1 MNKYK
6 LIALASVFVAFEQ
19 VPAQVTFTSE
29 TKLIIVNVSV
39 KDKNGMPIPNLK
51 REDFEVTEDGKKQL
65 VDEHVFEFEKL
76 SSDLLPSVVDDGAP
90 KQLEERVAP
99 APKPVT
105 PAAAGAP
112 ASVTGSLATSKRKD
126 RRLMAMFFDMTTMPQ
141 FDQIRAIEQA
151 QKFIKEQ
158 MTSSDLIQI
167 MNYGTKLNVLQEFT
181 DDRELLLTTIKNMV
195 VGEGSELAGAAAT
208 GGAEG
213 DDTGGFTQDDTEFNI
228 FNTDRQL
235 AAIADAV
242 KTLAAFPE
250 KKAMI
255 YFSSGIPKNGI
266 DNQAQLRA
274 ATAAAMRAN
283 VSIYPVDARG
293 LVASAPGGDATSAS
307 PRGTGAQSGSLQA
320 SRIAS
325 TNDTQETIT
334 TLAADTGGKA
344 LLDSNDLTMGIK
356 NAQNDLSSYYI
367 LGYYSTNSA
376 EDGRY
381 RHIKVRLTNPQIA
394 SNAKSLEYKE
404 GYYASKIF
412 QKFTAADKEQQLQ
425 EALTLGDPLNDLPLV
440 LEADYF
446 RVAGG
451 RYFVPISVKIPGSE
465 VTLVKKGAM
474 QTADF
479 DFVGV
484 VKDTQ
489 GKSIN
494 NMPQWATLG
503 VRDEIP
509 ISLKDSD
516 AAQLEKHN
524 LQYGTGLTLPPGKY
538 SVRFLARENQTGKM
552 GTFETT
558 ITVPDLNTEKAL
570 RLSSVIYSNE
580 RKPRAASVG
589 AATNDKKA
597 VTNDPLIED
606 GQEITPSITRVFR
619 KDQNLYVYFEV
630 YDPSPDEAK
639 APDVMADVELM
650 RGARKVFASQPI
662 EVKKLDA
669 ARPGVARFTFQ
680 IPLAKIPAGQYT
692 TQVNIFDTTGKKFAT
707 PRNSIMVLPEET
719 PAAPAAPAA
728 APPATPNQ

>member
-1 MNKYK
+1 MSKYK
-6 LIALASVFVAFEQ
+6 LIALATVFVAFEQ

-39 KDKNGMPIPNLK
+39 KDKMGVPISNLK
-51 REDFEVTEDGKKQL
+51 KEDFEVTEDGKKQM
-65 VDEHVFEFEKL
+65 VEVFEFEKL
-76 SSDLLPSVVDDGAP
+76 SNDLLPAVTDASAP

-99 APKPVT
+99 APKGAT
-105 PAAAGAP
+105 PPPAAGAP
-112 ASVTGSLATSKRKD
+112 ASVTGSLETSKRKD
-126 RRLMAMFFDMTTMPQ
+126 RRLLAMFFDMTTMPQ
-141 FDQIRAIEQA
+141 FDQIRAIDQA
-151 QKFIKEQ
+151 TKFIKES
-158 MTSSDLIQI
+158 MTASDLIQI

-181 DDRELLLTTIKNMV
+181 DDRELLLTTLKNMV

-208 GGAEG
+208 AGAEG

-235 AAIADAV
+235 AAISDAV

-266 DNQAQLRA
+266 DNQSQLRA

-293 LVASAPGGDATSAS
+293 LVATAPGGDATSAS
-307 PRGTGAQSGSLQA
+307 PKGTGAQSGSLQA
-320 SRIAS
+320 GRIS
-325 TNDTQETIT
+325 SMNDTQETIT

-344 LLDSNDLTMGIK
+344 LLDNNDLTLGIK
-356 NAQNDLSSYYI
+356 SAQNDLSSYYI
-367 LGYYSTNSA
+367 LGYYSANGA
-376 EDGRY
+376 EDGKY
-381 RHIKVRLTNPQIA
+381 RHIKVKLA
-394 SNAKSLEYKE
+394 NAQLAANTKPLEYKE
-404 GYYASKIF
+404 GYYASKVF

-446 RVAGG
+446 RVASG
-451 RYFVPISVKIPGSE
+451 RYFVPISVKIQGSE
-465 VTLVKKGAM
+465 VTLVKKGAV

-479 DFVGV
+479 DFVGMV
-484 VKDTQ
+484 RDTA
-489 GKSIN
+489 GKSIS

-503 VRDEIP
+503 VRDEIQ
-509 ISLKDSD
+509 ISLKEAE

-524 LQYGTGLTLPPGKY
+524 LQYDTGLTLPPGKY

-558 ITVPDLNTEKAL
+558 LTVPDLNLEKTL
-570 RLSSVIYSNE
+570 RVSSVLYSSE
-580 RKPRAASVG
+580 RKPANEAVGTAS
-589 AATNDKKA
+589 NDKRA
-597 VTNDPLIED
+597 LANDPLIQD
-606 GQEITPSITRVFR
+606 GQKVVPSITRAFR

-630 YDPSPDEAK
+630 YDPSPDEQK
-639 APDVMADVELM
+639 APDVTADVELM
-650 RGARKVFASQPI
+650 RGARKVYTSAPT

-669 ARPGVARFTFQ
+669 GRPGVARFLFQ

-707 PRNSIMVLPEET
+707 PRNAIYVLPDE
-719 PAAPAAPAA
+719 AAAAAPAA
-728 APPATPNQ
+728 APPAAPNQ